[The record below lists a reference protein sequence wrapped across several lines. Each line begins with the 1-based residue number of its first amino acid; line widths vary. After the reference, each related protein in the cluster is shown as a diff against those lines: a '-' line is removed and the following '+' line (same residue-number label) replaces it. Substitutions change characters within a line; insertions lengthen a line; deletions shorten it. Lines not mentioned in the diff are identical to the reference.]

1 MKIRNRITGLAS
13 VTLVL
18 VWIVILLGA
27 TTRLN
32 DAGLGCPDWPGCYGK
47 WIVSTIHHHDES
59 GQPFTATHQ
68 KKAWL
73 EMIHRYAAA
82 TLIFLSITLVFLLKR
97 YRRLLTIGNYFP
109 SLILLLLIFQGLLGR
124 WTVTLQLHPVIVTLH
139 LLGGLLFLSVLWS
152 LICALSPI
160 FKTVPNASEK
170 KLLPFSQVIVA
181 LLLLQI
187 TLGAWTSSQYA
198 ALVCSNLP
206 FCSNVTWS
214 FYDLMEPFQW
224 VSDIQTNFEGGRL
237 STSARA
243 AIQMTHRIGALIFG
257 LSSLILIRMI
267 FQTKNSVLH
276 RLAGLFLGV
285 LILQILLGVANIVW
299 FLPQWIAIMHNGIAA
314 LLLLIVITLMSYL
327 KKSSSYT

>member
-1 MKIRNRITGLAS
+1 MKIRNRVTGLAW

-18 VWIVILLGA
+18 AWIVILLGA

-47 WIVSTIHHHDES
+47 WIVPAINQYDES
-59 GQPFTATHQ
+59 DRLFTVTHQ

-82 TLIFLSITLVFLLKR
+82 VLIFLSITLIFLLKR
-97 YRRLLTIGNYFP
+97 YRRLLKITHYFP
-109 SLILLLLIFQGLLGR
+109 FLILLLLIFQGLLGR

-139 LLGGLLFLSVLWS
+139 LLGGFLFLSLLWS

-160 FKTVPNASEK
+160 FETIPNAREK
-170 KLLPFSQVIVA
+170 KLLLFSQFLFV

-198 ALVCSNLP
+198 ALVCSTVP
-206 FCSNVTWS
+206 FCSNITWS

-224 VSDIQTNFEGGRL
+224 FGHLQANFEGGRL

-243 AIQMTHRIGALIFG
+243 AIQMIHRTGALIFG
-257 LSSLILIRMI
+257 LSSLIFIGKLFKTR
-267 FQTKNSVLH
+267 NSVLH

-285 LILQILLGVANIVW
+285 LILQILMGVANIFW
-299 FLPQWIAIMHNGIAA
+299 FLPQWSAIMHNGIAA
-314 LLLLIVITLMSYL
+314 LLLLIIITFMSYL
-327 KKSSSYT
+327 KKS